1 MKGKWR
7 VNEGQVEGK
16 WRMNGGQVE
25 ASVEQMKD
33 KPKKYNNN

>member
-25 ASVEQMKD
+25 AIVEQMKD